1 MKKRMGA
8 VSLILSLLLAVAAPA
23 TGFAAERGEV
33 AYTGDA
39 LVCTGQMSGVSSILP
54 GVEASDTLLL
64 ENKSGA
70 TANFYM
76 KTDVLNTLEK
86 AGAAGAGYTVRLTC
100 KSGETTSVLM

>member
-1 MKKRMGA
+1 MKQYVMGIDGGTGGT
-8 VSLILSLLLAVAAPA
+8 VSYTHL
-23 TGFAAERGEV
+23 GEV

-39 LVCTGQMSGVSSILP
+39 LVCTGQMSGFSSILP

-76 KTDVLNTLEK
+76 YPAPAAPAFSRVL
-86 AGAAGAGYTVRLTC
+86 R
-100 KSGETTSVLM
+100 TSVFM